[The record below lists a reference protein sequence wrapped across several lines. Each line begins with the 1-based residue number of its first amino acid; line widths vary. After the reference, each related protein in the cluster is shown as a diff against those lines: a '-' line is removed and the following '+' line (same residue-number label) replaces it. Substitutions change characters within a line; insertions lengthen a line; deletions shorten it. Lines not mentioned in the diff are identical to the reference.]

1 MFLKRELK
9 WKQTW
14 KIYLNFDWAK
24 ICVSFYLY
32 VPSKKAISTYHIFE
46 HLIMNLK
53 AKGELII

>member
-24 ICVSFYLY
+24 YVYHFYLY
-32 VPSKKAISTYHIFE
+32 VCLLKTVRTLHFWTSSIE
-46 HLIMNLK
+46 DLK